1 MGKLYGLVVQAA
13 RKAPK
18 TEKYFY
24 FRICWGRF
32 KAFYSPERAPFYST
46 PAPQESFGTNFQ
58 KQMMQAVRENDVVI
72 GTWHS
77 PRLSRGSRAK
87 FIGDNWRNDLIGG
100 LLLAIKNN
108 NRDRLFGKRILRDK
122 CKILP

>member
-1 MGKLYGLVVQAA
+1 MPELGDLHTGKLHDSVVRAA
-13 RKAPK
+13 RKALK

-58 KQMMQAVRENDVVI
+58 EQMMQAVRENDVVI

-100 LLLAIKNN
+100 
-108 NRDRLFGKRILRDK
+108 F
-122 CKILP
+122 CWP